1 MGAQDEYHSI
11 VAHHGGFGMSNVLFS
26 WSTPEDFTLGCFPR
40 FSEKESQKYA
50 TLFSLLKGTELSV
63 QDSLYILLTE
73 DSECVKWVT
82 SKKRVETAQAPRR
95 LLQRFPHDKK
105 PLEELDELML
115 ASLRLST
122 KYSVGELSLAE
133 YTKLSWR
140 NYLRA
145 KVRKSNKRKAE
156 ITIS

>member
-11 VAHHGGFGMSNVLFS
+11 VAHHGGFGMSQLIV
-26 WSTPEDFTLGCFPR
+26 WATPEDFTLGCFPR
-40 FSEKESQKYA
+40 FSGKESQKYA
-50 TLFSLLKGTELSV
+50 TLFSLLKGTELSI

-73 DSECVKWVT
+73 DSEAVKWVT
-82 SKKRVETAQAPRR
+82 SKKRVETAQAPNR
-95 LLQRFPHDKK
+95 LINRFTNDSK

-115 ASLRLST
+115 AALRLST
-122 KYSVGELSLAE
+122 KYAEGELSLAE

-145 KVRKSNKRKAE
+145 KVRRSNKRTAE
-156 ITIS
+156 ITFN

>member
-11 VAHHGGFGMSNVLFS
+11 VAHQGGFGMLSSLVV
-26 WSTPEDFTLGCFPR
+26 WSSPEDFTLGCFPR
-40 FSEKESQKYA
+40 FSAKESQKYA
-50 TLFSLLKGTELSV
+50 TLFSLLKGTELSI

-73 DSECVKWVT
+73 DAECVKWVS
-82 SKKRVETAQAPRR
+82 SKRRVETAQAPKR
-95 LLQRFPHDKK
+95 LINRFTNDSK

-115 ASLRLST
+115 AALRLST
-122 KYSVGELSLAE
+122 KYAAGELSLAE

-145 KVRKSNKRKAE
+145 KVRRSNKITAE
-156 ITIS
+156 ITFS

>member
-11 VAHHGGFGMSNVLFS
+11 VAHHGGLGMSQLIV
-26 WSTPEDFTLGCFPR
+26 WSSPEDFTLGCFPR
-40 FSEKESQKYA
+40 FSAKESQKYA
-50 TLFSLLKGTELSV
+50 TLFSLMKGTELSV

-73 DSECVKWVT
+73 DSEAVKWVST
-82 SKKRVETAQAPRR
+82 KKKVETAQAPNR
-95 LLQRFPHDKK
+95 LINRFTNDSK

-115 ASLRLST
+115 AALRLST
-122 KYSVGELSLAE
+122 KYAAGELSLAE

-145 KVRKSNKRKAE
+145 KVRRNNKRTAE
-156 ITIS
+156 ITFS

>member
-11 VAHHGGFGMSNVLFS
+11 VAHHGGFGMTSVI
-26 WSTPEDFTLGCFPR
+26 WSSPEDFTLGCFPR
-40 FSEKESQKYA
+40 FSAKESQKYA

-73 DSECVKWVT
+73 DAECVKWVS
-82 SKKRVETAQAPRR
+82 SKRRVETAQAPKR
-95 LLQRFPHDKK
+95 LINRFINDNK
-105 PLEELDELML
+105 PLAELDELML
-115 ASLRLST
+115 AALRIST
-122 KYSVGELSLAE
+122 RYSAGELSLAE

>member
-11 VAHHGGFGMSNVLFS
+11 VAHHGGFGMTSVI
-26 WSTPEDFTLGCFPR
+26 WSSPEDFTLGCFPR
-40 FSEKESQKYA
+40 FSAKESQKYA

-73 DSECVKWVT
+73 DAECVKWVS
-82 SKKRVETAQAPRR
+82 SKRRVETAQAPKR
-95 LLQRFPHDKK
+95 LINRFINDSK
-105 PLEELDELML
+105 PLAELDELML
-115 ASLRLST
+115 AALRIST
-122 KYSVGELSLAE
+122 RYSAGELSLAE

>member
-11 VAHHGGFGMSNVLFS
+11 VAHHGGFGMTSVI
-26 WSTPEDFTLGCFPR
+26 WSSPEDFTLGCFPR
-40 FSEKESQKYA
+40 FSAKESQKYA

-73 DSECVKWVT
+73 DAECVKWVS
-82 SKKRVETAQAPRR
+82 SKRRVETAQAPKR
-95 LLQRFPHDKK
+95 LINRFNDSK

-115 ASLRLST
+115 AALRIST
-122 KYSVGELSLAE
+122 RYSAGELSLAE